1 MPRTRVIHSRIDEE
15 TLLSAVEFYD
25 TRGGSAQDPLS
36 SKVATVLATLMLAL
50 REQGDIPTHDPS
62 EVGALLD
69 GYLQKSSQLR
79 PVSISG
85 PRELHRPRQDNVD
98 FGGVSESSAAEYSSG
113 PTDFEEGLS
122 SALGEVSENPRE
134 ALRAL
139 IASSVEAVTQP
150 RAELDPDVWMPDPSE
165 LPDPGEFTFDV
176 EKQPKTRTSD
186 LPDDNPHVLEAIGQ
200 EDSTERWTQI
210 IICQILDA
218 LTPLNEISE
227 EVFQELSKKLRPHV
241 KRYVKETK

>member
-1 MPRTRVIHSRIDEE
+1 MPRTRVIHTRIDEE
-15 TLLSAVEFYD
+15 TLLSVVEFYND
-25 TRGGSAQDPLS
+25 RGGKSDDPLS
-36 SKVATVLATLMLAL
+36 TKVSVVLATMMYSL
-50 REQGDIPTHDPS
+50 RERGDIETYDPS

-69 GYLQKSSQLR
+69 DHLQKSSQLR

-85 PRELHRPRQDNVD
+85 PRELYRPMPPAEGATPVR
-98 FGGVSESSAAEYSSG
+98 AAEY
-113 PTDFEEGLS
+113 EEEPIIPSQGLT
-122 SALGEVSENPRE
+122 SALGEATEDPRE

-150 RAELDPDVWMPDPSE
+150 RAELDPDVWAPDPEE
-165 LPDPGEFTFDV
+165 LPDPGEFVFDV

-186 LPDDNPHVLEAIGQ
+186 LPEDNPHVLEAISQ
-200 EDSTERWTQI
+200 EDSDERWTQI

-227 EVFQELSKKLRPHV
+227 DVFQELSNKLRPHV
-241 KRYVKETK
+241 KRYVEDTK